1 MDARSARRYRWRQIV
16 SFLRQWFGPS
26 REEIW
31 QQVAA
36 AVGGTYTA
44 GDFWST
50 RGRVEA
56 THGQWITTLDTRV
69 VSTGK
74 STITFTRMRAPYV
87 NPGKFHFTI
96 YRRGLLSNLGKKLGM
111 QDVDIG
117 DPAFDDAFIIKGN
130 DENKLR
136 RLLADARLRELIS
149 AQPSIQFSVKDDESA
164 FWNSRN
170 FPPDVDELYFEVVG
184 VIKDL
189 DRLKKLFDLFA
200 ETLDQLCRMGEAY
213 EKAPGVKL

>member
-1 MDARSARRYRWRQIV
+1 MSD
-16 SFLRQWFGPS
+16 LRKWFGPS

-31 QQVAA
+31 QQVANA
-36 AVGGTYTA
+36 IGGKYTD
-44 GDFWST
+44 GDFWSN

-56 THGQWITTLDTRV
+56 THGQWIVTLDNHV

-74 STITFTRMRAPYV
+74 SAISYTRMRAPYV
-87 NPGKFHFTI
+87 NPGKFRFTI
-96 YRRGLLSNLGKKLGM
+96 YRRGIFSNLGKKLGM

-136 RLLADARLRELIS
+136 QLFADARLRELIS
-149 AQPSIQFSVKDDESA
+149 AQPSIHFSVKDDETA

-170 FPPDVDELYFEVVG
+170 FPADVDELYFEVTG
-184 VIKDL
+184 VIKDTE
-189 DRLKKLFDLFA
+189 RLKFLFDLLA

-213 EKAPGVKL
+213 EKAPGVTL